1 VSAQNEAERLARAW
15 IGGWN
20 AGKPDEIPLA
30 RDFTHASP
38 FSVVSGRE
46 KYLAWV
52 KPLAARNVVS
62 LNIVKTLGGDSESVI
77 WFEMM
82 TPGGLVQMCDWVET
96 DAMESLQSP
105 HSTMPR
111 ICAKANKTQGRLQS
125 STATEKRLSCHGGR
139 GVWWWHVSDG
149 KRC

>member
-77 WFEMM
+77 WFDDDDAGR
-82 TPGGLVQMCDWVET
+82 TGADVRLGGNGRDEIVAVT
-96 DAMESLQSP
+96 SFYDASHLRKSQQN
-105 HSTMPR
+105 
-111 ICAKANKTQGRLQS
+111 AG
-125 STATEKRLSCHGGR
+125 
-139 GVWWWHVSDG
+139 
-149 KRC
+149 